1 DRRATLAISS
11 HALALARTFFL
22 AISRLCALAR
32 AQGAHHLEQGFPGVF
47 RRILEHRLV
56 KAGKDLADARSGAD
70 AEFSHDIVAIDRKPA
85 DRQGFA
91 PSVDLLHL
99 LLDAIEI
106 GDLPLP
112 AAGPSVG
119 AAKVQKIDQPFLVPR
134 QHPAPERLR
143 SEE

>member
-1 DRRATLAISS
+1 RRRLADTTLLTCHCNALVQGPLPISAAPQASHTASDRRATLAISS

-85 DRQGFA
+85 DRQG
-91 PSVDLLHL
+91 
-99 LLDAIEI
+99 
-106 GDLPLP
+106 
-112 AAGPSVG
+112 
-119 AAKVQKIDQPFLVPR
+119 
-134 QHPAPERLR
+134 
-143 SEE
+143 